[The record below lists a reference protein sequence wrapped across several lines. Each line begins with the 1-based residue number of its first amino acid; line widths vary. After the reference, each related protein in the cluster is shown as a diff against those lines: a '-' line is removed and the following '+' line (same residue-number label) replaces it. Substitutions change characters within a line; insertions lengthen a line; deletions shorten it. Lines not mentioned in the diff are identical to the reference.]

1 MRLINK
7 LLLRS
12 ALNKPNYITK
22 CGLATAIEKRNESF
36 SALNDNDL
44 SFFESLL
51 GKNRCVTD
59 PDMLV
64 GYNTDWLKTVKG
76 NSKLTLLPKTT
87 DELSSILKYC
97 NEKRLAVCPQGGN
110 TGKQIY

>member
-12 ALNKPNYITK
+12 VLNKPNYITK
-22 CGLATAIEKRNESF
+22 SGLATVIEKRNESF
-36 SALNDNDL
+36 SALSDKDL
-44 SFFESLL
+44 SFFERLL

-76 NSKLTLLPKTT
+76 DSKLTLLPKTT
-87 DELSSILKYC
+87 EELSSILKYC